1 MRTERQHQIDCA
13 IVRSLREVNGRLV
26 VLPAL
31 RFSVER
37 KLDHLRPSTAE
48 IDEAVRYQDREGRIL
63 GIAAETGTKYKLTEA
78 GEAWALENNL

>member
-13 IVRSLREVNGRLV
+13 IVRSLREANGRLV
-26 VLPAL
+26 VMPAL

-37 KLDHLRPSTAE
+37 KLDHLRPTTAE
-48 IDEAVRYQDREGRIL
+48 INEAVGYQDREGRIL
-63 GIAAETGTKYKLTEA
+63 GVGTETGTKYKLTEA